1 MSSPSI
7 LVNRDAEGL
16 AHAVAAR
23 LITRLVDV
31 QSSGKVA
38 QVVLTGGRVAA
49 VVYRAVAESPARSA
63 IDWRRVE
70 FWWGDE
76 RFLPEGDPERN
87 ETQAWDALLSHV
99 DVDPALV
106 HPMPADTGQ
115 GPEAAADEY
124 AATLAAAAGPGDS
137 DGVPTFDVLML
148 GVGPDG
154 HVASLFP
161 EHPALQEA
169 ERSSVAVHG
178 APKPPPIRISLSFPA
193 LNRAHEVWFVVM
205 RRRQSEGG
213 TARPVW
219 HWTAADPRRRGEGPE
234 PHPLAPRRGGGRRHP
249 PRDPGTPHLILR
261 ACLVSRVLRRWP
273 KCLAVRMAV

>member
-7 LVNRDAEGL
+7 LVNRDADGL

-49 VVYRAVAESPARSA
+49 VVYQAVAESPARSA

-76 RFLPEGDPERN
+76 RFLPEGDSERN
-87 ETQAWDALLSHV
+87 ETQAWDALLSQV
-99 DVDPALV
+99 DVDFALV

-124 AATLAAAAGPGDS
+124 AATLAAATSAGDR

-161 EHPALQEA
+161 EHAGLHEV
-169 ERSSVAVHG
+169 ERSAIAVHG
-178 APKPPPIRISLSFPA
+178 APKPPPTRISLTFPA
-193 LNRAHEVWFVVM
+193 LNRAHEAWFVVSGDDKVKAV
-205 RRRQSEGG
+205 RLALSDTGPLQI
-213 TARPVW
+213 P
-219 HWTAADPRRRGEGPE
+219 AAGVKGLNRTLWLLDEAAAGEI
-234 PHPLAPRRGGGRRHP
+234 PHEIRAPR
-249 PRDPGTPHLILR
+249 T
-261 ACLVSRVLRRWP
+261 
-273 KCLAVRMAV
+273 